1 MRTNRELRKAVFVDF
16 RPYLDHPSTKIAE
29 NFTKDADRGL
39 VMPPGR
45 AGRGV
50 GCVRREAS
58 EPVTE
63 NP

>member
-16 RPYLDHPSTKIAE
+16 RPYLDHPSMKIAE

-45 AGRGV
+45 AG
-50 GCVRREAS
+50 
-58 EPVTE
+58 P
-63 NP
+63 